1 MWSLIDNRHF
11 AQFESA
17 GGGWVGSAVSGSVGL
32 SQSPRRDTTPMSKF
46 AKSAMSA
53 VLAVICI
60 ITQRSSCATGRELED
75 GSHVE
80 ALVTLHGDGLS
91 LSTAGSTVRS

>member
-46 AKSAMSA
+46 ANTAMSA
-53 VLAVICI
+53 VLAVICT
-60 ITQRSSCATGRELED
+60 ITQKSSCATGRGLED

>member
-1 MWSLIDNRHF
+1 
-11 AQFESA
+11 
-17 GGGWVGSAVSGSVGL
+17 
-32 SQSPRRDTTPMSKF
+32 MSKF
-46 AKSAMSA
+46 ANTAMSA

-60 ITQRSSCATGRELED
+60 ITQRSSCATGRGLED